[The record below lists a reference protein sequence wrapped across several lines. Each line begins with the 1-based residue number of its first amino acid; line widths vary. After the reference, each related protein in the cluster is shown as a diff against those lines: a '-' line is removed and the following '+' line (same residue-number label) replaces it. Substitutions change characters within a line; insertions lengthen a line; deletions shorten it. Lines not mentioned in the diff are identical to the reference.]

1 MKALQWLFKI
11 IPTILIALVLAIIVW
26 FSSVTAS
33 DPNEEGLIPTPI
45 PISVIGLHPDLILSG
60 DIPDVASVMVKAPQS
75 VLTRLINEPN
85 LIKITANLS
94 GLATGEHNISPQV
107 DIAIGPTEVLRVTP
121 ATFTISLESIQTKEL
136 PINFSMIGN
145 LPISYEAG
153 EPQLSMGN
161 VQVSGPTSLVSEVTQ
176 VIATIDLTN
185 ITANVN
191 KLVDLRAL
199 NANGAIVTGV
209 TLSPSSV
216 RVEIPITQLGGYRNV
231 FIKIITTGQIA
242 QGFYLTGIYANPP
255 TITIYTSDPDLANN
269 MPTFIETMP
278 INLNGADEDF
288 ETNVALSLPEQIQV
302 VGDQNITVQ
311 VGIAAIESSI
321 NFSNVPV
328 QYLNLGNRLK
338 VTLTP
343 DVVDVYLS
351 GPLFLLDNLNFSD
364 IIVTLDLQNR
374 GTGIYQLVP
383 RIEFGNELIKVDA
396 ILPGTIEVNISQ

>member
-1 MKALQWLFKI
+1 MKALRWLFKI
-11 IPTILIALVLAIIVW
+11 IPTILMALTLAVIVW

-45 PISVIGLHPDLILSG
+45 PINVIGLNPDLILSG
-60 DIPDVASVMVKAPQS
+60 DIPESASVMVKAPSS
-75 VLTRLINEPN
+75 VLTRLTNEPN
-85 LIKITANLS
+85 LIRITANLS
-94 GLATGEHNISPQV
+94 GLGTGEHEITPQV
-107 DIAIGPTEVLRVTP
+107 DIAIGPTEVLRLTP
-121 ATFTISLESIQTKEL
+121 ETFTISLESIQAKEL

-153 EPQLSMGN
+153 EPQLSTSN
-161 VQVSGPTSLVSEVTQ
+161 VQVSGPSSLVSEVSQ
-176 VIATIDLTN
+176 VIASIDLTN
-185 ITANVN
+185 VTANVN
-191 KLVDLRAL
+191 KLVDLRPL
-199 NANGAIVTGV
+199 NSNGAIVSGI

-216 RVEIPITQLGGYRNV
+216 RVEVPITQLGGYRNV

-288 ETNVALSLPEQIQV
+288 ETNVALSLPERIQI
-302 VGDQNITVQ
+302 VGEQNITVQ
-311 VGIAAIESSI
+311 VGIAPIESSI

-338 VTLTP
+338 VSLTP

-383 RIEFGNELIKVDA
+383 RVEFGNEVIKVDA
-396 ILPGTIEVNISQ
+396 IQPGTIEVNISQ

>member
-1 MKALQWLFKI
+1 MKALRWLFKI
-11 IPTILIALVLAIIVW
+11 IPTILMALTLAVIVW

-45 PISVIGLHPDLILSG
+45 PINVIGLNPDLILSG
-60 DIPDVASVMVKAPQS
+60 DIPESASVMVKAPSS
-75 VLTRLINEPN
+75 VLTRLTNEPN
-85 LIKITANLS
+85 LIRITANLS
-94 GLATGEHNISPQV
+94 GLGTGEHEITPQV
-107 DIAIGPTEVLRVTP
+107 DIAIGPTEVLRLTP
-121 ATFTISLESIQTKEL
+121 ETFTISLESIQAKEL

-153 EPQLSMGN
+153 EPQLSTSN
-161 VQVSGPTSLVSEVTQ
+161 VQVSGPSSLVSEVSQ
-176 VIATIDLTN
+176 VIASIDLTN
-185 ITANVN
+185 VTANVN
-191 KLVDLRAL
+191 KLVDLRPL
-199 NANGAIVTGV
+199 NSNGAIVSGI

-216 RVEIPITQLGGYRNV
+216 RVEVPITQLGGYRNV

-288 ETNVALSLPEQIQV
+288 ETNVALSLPERIQI
-302 VGDQNITVQ
+302 VGEQNITVQ
-311 VGIAAIESSI
+311 VGIAPIESSI

-338 VTLTP
+338 VSLTP

-351 GPLFLLDNLNFSD
+351 GPLFLLDSLNFSD

-383 RIEFGNELIKVDA
+383 RVEFGNEAIKVDA
-396 ILPGTIEVNISQ
+396 IQPGTIEVNISQ

>member
-1 MKALQWLFKI
+1 MKALRWLFKI
-11 IPTILIALVLAIIVW
+11 IPTILMALTLAVIVW

-45 PISVIGLHPDLILSG
+45 PINVIGLNPDLILSG
-60 DIPDVASVMVKAPQS
+60 DIPESASVMVKAPSS
-75 VLTRLINEPN
+75 VLTRLTNEPN
-85 LIKITANLS
+85 LIRITANLS
-94 GLATGEHNISPQV
+94 GLGTGEHEITPQV
-107 DIAIGPTEVLRVTP
+107 DIAIGPTEVLRLTP
-121 ATFTISLESIQTKEL
+121 ETFTISLESIQAKEL

-153 EPQLSMGN
+153 EPQLSTSN
-161 VQVSGPTSLVSEVTQ
+161 VQVSGPSSLVSEVSQ
-176 VIATIDLTN
+176 VIASIDLTN
-185 ITANVN
+185 VTANVN
-191 KLVDLRAL
+191 KLVDLRPL
-199 NANGAIVTGV
+199 NSNGAIVSGI

-216 RVEIPITQLGGYRNV
+216 RVEVPITQLGGYRNV

-288 ETNVALSLPEQIQV
+288 ETNVALSLPERIQI
-302 VGDQNITVQ
+302 VGEQNITVQ
-311 VGIAAIESSI
+311 VGIAPIESSI

-338 VTLTP
+338 VSLTP

-396 ILPGTIEVNISQ
+396 IQPGTIEVNISQ

>member
-45 PISVIGLHPDLILSG
+45 PISVIGLNPDLILSG

-136 PINFSMIGN
+136 PI
-145 LPISYEAG
+145 
-153 EPQLSMGN
+153 
-161 VQVSGPTSLVSEVTQ
+161 
-176 VIATIDLTN
+176 TN

-351 GPLFLLDNLNFSD
+351 GPLF
-364 IIVTLDLQNR
+364 
-374 GTGIYQLVP
+374 
-383 RIEFGNELIKVDA
+383 
-396 ILPGTIEVNISQ
+396 EVNISQ

>member
-1 MKALQWLFKI
+1 MKALRWLFKI
-11 IPTILIALVLAIIVW
+11 IPTILMALTLAVIVW

-45 PISVIGLHPDLILSG
+45 PINVIGLNPDLILSG
-60 DIPDVASVMVKAPQS
+60 DIPESASVMVKAPSS
-75 VLTRLINEPN
+75 VLTRLTNEPN
-85 LIKITANLS
+85 LIRITANLS
-94 GLATGEHNISPQV
+94 GLGTGEHEITPQV
-107 DIAIGPTEVLRVTP
+107 DIAIGPTEVLRLTP
-121 ATFTISLESIQTKEL
+121 ETFTISLESIQAKEL

-145 LPISYEAG
+145 LPISYESG
-153 EPQLSMGN
+153 EPQLSTNN
-161 VQVSGPTSLVSEVTQ
+161 VQVSGPTSLVSEVSQ
-176 VIATIDLTN
+176 VIASIDLTN
-185 ITANVN
+185 VTANVN
-191 KLVDLRAL
+191 KLVDLRPL
-199 NANGAIVTGV
+199 NSNGAIVSGI

-216 RVEIPITQLGGYRNV
+216 RVEVPITQLGGYRNV

-288 ETNVALSLPEQIQV
+288 ETNVALSLPERIQI
-302 VGDQNITVQ
+302 VGEQNITVQ
-311 VGIAAIESSI
+311 VGIAPIESSI

-338 VTLTP
+338 VSLTP
-343 DVVDVYLS
+343 DLVDVYLS

-383 RIEFGNELIKVDA
+383 RVEFGNEAIKVDA
-396 ILPGTIEVNISQ
+396 IQPGTIEVNISQ